1 MALDDSSVAR
11 FPHLSP
17 ADPLKEAGHLT
28 GEIPAGIAG
37 DDISIVR
44 TWGIIAI
51 EVVPAMSYV
60 CADGFLVIPVEDNT

>member
-1 MALDDSSVAR
+1 M
-11 FPHLSP
+11 
-17 ADPLKEAGHLT
+17 KEAGHLT

-44 TWGIIAI
+44 TLGIIAI